1 MKNRGVKGSFLAP
14 RLFCFFLK
22 IFRRRDFVCRIA
34 PPHGKNIRE
43 RRKKQVVFNPREER
57 RAVSERGNGS
67 LRSDG
72 GDVQTLDGKRGVGVA
87 VHYGVQTCGQGVE
100 HRQRQIEHAA
110 RGEVDN
116 GGAIEATV
124 IGEGGRIVDCQGLC
138 RAGLRD
144 RRTVVSHHRQDVHR
158 AVGVD

>member
-57 RAVSERGNGS
+57 RAVSEGETA
-67 LRSDG
+67 LC
-72 GDVQTLDGKRGVGVA
+72 VQTAATSRRLTESVVLALPFTTAFRPAGRVLSTVSA
-87 VHYGVQTCGQGVE
+87 RSSTLP
-100 HRQRQIEHAA
+100 AA
-110 RGEVDN
+110 RWTMVE
-116 GGAIEATV
+116 
-124 IGEGGRIVDCQGLC
+124 Q
-138 RAGLRD
+138 LR
-144 RRTVVSHHRQDVHR
+144 RPS
-158 AVGVD
+158 

>member
-57 RAVSERGNGS
+57 RAVSERETA
-67 LRSDG
+67 LC
-72 GDVQTLDGKRGVGVA
+72 VQTAATSRRLTESVVLALPFTTAFRPA
-87 VHYGVQTCGQGVE
+87 GQGVE

-124 IGEGGRIVDCQGLC
+124 IGEGGRIVDCQSLR

-144 RRTVVSHHRQDVHR
+144 RRAVVSHHRQDVHR

>member
-22 IFRRRDFVCRIA
+22 IFGRRDFVCRIA

-100 HRQRQIEHAA
+100 HRQRQIEHAVRAVVLSIA
-110 RGEVDN
+110 RVC
-116 GGAIEATV
+116 AARVCV
-124 IGEGGRIVDCQGLC
+124 IGVPLFLTTARMSTARLVLINRL
-138 RAGLRD
+138 
-144 RRTVVSHHRQDVHR
+144 
-158 AVGVD
+158 

>member
-1 MKNRGVKGSFLAP
+1 M
-14 RLFCFFLK
+14 
-22 IFRRRDFVCRIA
+22 
-34 PPHGKNIRE
+34 
-43 RRKKQVVFNPREER
+43 
-57 RAVSERGNGS
+57 
-67 LRSDG
+67 RSDG

-124 IGEGGRIVDCQGLC
+124 IGEG
-138 RAGLRD
+138 
-144 RRTVVSHHRQDVHR
+144 VVLSIARVCAAR
-158 AVGVD
+158 VCVIGVPLFLTTARMSTARLALINRL